1 MTLEG
6 RHCHRCDKLHGYMEQ
21 CPKAPGFRQL
31 WDSYWAKDGK
41 YDNAWWAPAIALW
54 LVFCAAV
61 AFYSIIH

>member
-1 MTLEG
+1 
-6 RHCHRCDKLHGYMEQ
+6 MEQ